1 MRCLF
6 DILHALHF
14 REGHATDMSGSVL
27 IVLSIS
33 QNPKGLE
40 DVIKGRRN
48 KIFEGEEISGR
59 HLCPLLHLGAV
70 HMDPHGSIF
79 LGWGMNEVQWKDG
92 LGEKRT
98 KERLTEP
105 YQVNQ

>member
-1 MRCLF
+1 MRERRYQAGIF
-6 DILHALHF
+6 
-14 REGHATDMSGSVL
+14 VL
-27 IVLSIS
+27 I
-33 QNPKGLE
+33 
-40 DVIKGRRN
+40 
-48 KIFEGEEISGR
+48 
-59 HLCPLLHLGAV
+59 LHLGAV